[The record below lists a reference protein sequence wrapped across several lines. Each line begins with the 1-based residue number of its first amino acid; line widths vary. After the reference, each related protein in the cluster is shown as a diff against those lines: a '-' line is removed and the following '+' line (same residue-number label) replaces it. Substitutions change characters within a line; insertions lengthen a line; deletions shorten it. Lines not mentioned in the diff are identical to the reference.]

1 MYEEGRVTR
10 STFQSATL
18 KQQRAVLQET
28 MSLIFNWKSLGYAL
42 ENFLSVNVMRKMWKL
57 SLRILRN
64 HKDDHP
70 RLAMA

>member
-1 MYEEGRVTR
+1 MHEEGRVTR

-28 MSLIFNWKSLGYAL
+28 MSLIFNWKSLGYTL